1 MIWDLI
7 SLLVDEGALFQISG
21 IRDLVPWSGLSLG
34 LFVPLVFVIDVAVAI
49 LAWFG
54 VELAMKIM

>member
-7 SLLVDEGALFQISG
+7 SLLVDEGALFQVSG
-21 IRDLVPWSGLSLG
+21 MRDLVPWAGLSLS
-34 LFVPLVFVIDVAVAI
+34 LFIPLVFVIDVAVAI

-54 VELAMKIM
+54 VEWFAKLM